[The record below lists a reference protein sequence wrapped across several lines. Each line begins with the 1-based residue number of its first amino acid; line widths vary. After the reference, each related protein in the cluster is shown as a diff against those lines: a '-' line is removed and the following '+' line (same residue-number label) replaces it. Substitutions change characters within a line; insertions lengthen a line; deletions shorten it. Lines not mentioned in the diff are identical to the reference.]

1 MRIYDF
7 SSTLNFAVTNLN
19 DPDRDVFQGFE
30 EKFDEKMMDAAAYI
44 RKLYEEASVDGEI
57 TEEEF
62 KDYIIDDYD
71 RILDQTYRSTDIYAL
86 SMKYIAVK
94 YLEEHRSEIP
104 ALREEIIR
112 RGLVYSE
119 EEAYTDNFHENLLI
133 VLLDLEKDFEIYVQN
148 MSEINGEFLEEIKDF
163 ENKYG
168 KEEGFKKYCEK
179 YSNMKSINMVTRRHF
194 INYAYLSIFGIEGS
208 DVSLSE
214 KSPVMKN
221 KRSFAIREYVSNFA
235 DRIEADYREEL
246 VKSIMSL
253 AGQLDRFGLLIEYR
267 DEHAR
272 KMRDLRLPGLKYT
285 VTSQELREKEDR
297 NITEDD
303 LEKSNNPSVFTL
315 LSEKELS
322 KLPLDVL
329 LRMNS
334 FYNNRLAKVVQSY
347 ALCLFILEE
356 IGATMF
362 ATEGK
367 YLSKD
372 SIDKSLLDTLLLKF
386 EIIRLPIKRFYEVSQ
401 RNIENDVG
409 NFKTEDIVFEDGE
422 ESGKQA
428 AVLNMNDFA
437 RDMKRVWKKEYET
450 YFDKHIPNIS
460 NNLKQ
465 DILFINKLYNPIF
478 LSYRFKNLAMKSEYA
493 YMHYLSQTEPKMVLN
508 FGLVLPRGQNTIQR
522 TKNVFVAS
530 DGGLNFANRL
540 HTIANEYIDF
550 IIAYTGSPLI
560 RLYEGIEDFDYFA
573 DYTTAQLL
581 LPITNYQLKYLKE
594 LKKGKKKDKETTKK
608 VAEISL
614 LHSGNEAL
622 VEHIIYSAER
632 TTPMLRHRVPVISYD
647 KKGNPVTTYIPK
659 VRYWDSRNGK
669 IYTLN
674 EYGKLVGTDG
684 TIIEMNGEKVVN
696 TVKCHDE

>member
-62 KDYIIDDYD
+62 KDYIIDNYD

-272 KMRDLRLPGLKYT
+272 KMRDLRLAGLKYT
-285 VTSQELREKEDR
+285 VTSQELR
-297 NITEDD
+297 
-303 LEKSNNPSVFTL
+303 
-315 LSEKELS
+315 EKELS

-493 YMHYLSQTEPKMVLN
+493 YMHYLSQTEPKKVLN

-659 VRYWDSRNGK
+659 VRYWDSRDGK

-674 EYGKLVGTDG
+674 EYGKLVGTDA

>member
-148 MSEINGEFLEEIKDF
+148 MNEINGEFLEEIKDF

-659 VRYWDSRNGK
+659 VRYWDSRDGK